1 MSVKT
6 INIDQ
11 PITQGDNVFVA
22 VDLRKP
28 TAGELRGLSLADLL
42 RMEVAA
48 LETVIPR
55 IATPTL
61 TKQDVAKMDPAD
73 LMQCAVAVADF
84 LLQKAQKPDFL
95 TE

>member
-1 MSVKT
+1 MTTKT
-6 INIDQ
+6 INLDQ
-11 PITQGDNVFVA
+11 PIDHGGQAFVT

-55 IATPTL
+55 ISSPVL
-61 TKQDVAKMDPAD
+61 TKQDVGKMDPAD
-73 LMQCAVAVADF
+73 LMQCGVAVADF
-84 LLQKAQKPDFL
+84 LLQKSQKADFP